1 VSRSS
6 TGRGPGGPGRRRR
19 IGPAAA
25 ALALAGA
32 ALALALPSIG
42 PDAAPAAA
50 LAGRAAQPELPL
62 PPVQQNLRPDTS
74 RPAPTVFAPP
84 PLAEPPG
91 DYDER
96 RRRMCDRL
104 ARVHEIDRPEV
115 LRAMAEVPRHLFVPE
130 AYRDQAYED
139 MPLPTGR
146 GQSVYQPYIVAL
158 MTSLADLGPDDVVLE
173 IGTGSGYHTA
183 VLSRLARRVYS
194 IEISAPIAE
203 RARQRLAA
211 LGYRNVELRVGDGYE
226 GWAAHAPFDAI
237 ILTAAPPHLPQP
249 LIDQLKVG
257 GRMVAPVGEY
267 FQDLRVVTKTADGLE
282 TSSVIPV
289 RVPPMTRA
297 EREGGAR

>member
-1 VSRSS
+1 MSRAR
-6 TGRGPGGPGRRRR
+6 TGRGPDPAARRRR
-19 IGPAAA
+19 IGPAAL

-50 LAGRAAQPELPL
+50 AGPAAQPELPL

-74 RPAPTVFAPP
+74 RPAPTVFDPP
-84 PLAEPPG
+84 PPVEPPG
-91 DYDER
+91 DYGER

-104 ARVHEIDRPEV
+104 AREHDIGRPEV

-139 MPLPTGR
+139 MPLSTGG

-203 RARQRLAA
+203 RARRRLAS

-226 GWAAHAPFDAI
+226 GWAEHAPFDAI